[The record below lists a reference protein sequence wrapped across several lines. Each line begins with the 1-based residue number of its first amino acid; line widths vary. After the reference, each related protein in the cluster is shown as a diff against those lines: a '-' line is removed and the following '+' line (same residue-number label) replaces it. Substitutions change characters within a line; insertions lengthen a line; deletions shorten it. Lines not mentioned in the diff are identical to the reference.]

1 MAIAMPGSDQNP
13 RASVFA
19 GPIGEQR
26 SAPRREFDERRTREA
41 VDLRKST
48 FGRYDTGV
56 GEGMTFAEFSQMRA
70 EQRITQ
76 PPTIAI
82 APAPVGIT
90 TPPVPSPGHRAPPIP
105 DTRMRIR
112 GSDLADE
119 WR

>member
-13 RASVFA
+13 
-19 GPIGEQR
+19 GPVCSPGR
-26 SAPRREFDERRTREA
+26 LANRGWRRRENSTREGTREA

-48 FGRYDTGV
+48 FDRYDTGV

-82 APAPVGIT
+82 APAPVDHHAAGAVAG
-90 TPPVPSPGHRAPPIP
+90 PPRAADPRHAHADPGQRSS
-105 DTRMRIR
+105 
-112 GSDLADE
+112 G
-119 WR
+119 